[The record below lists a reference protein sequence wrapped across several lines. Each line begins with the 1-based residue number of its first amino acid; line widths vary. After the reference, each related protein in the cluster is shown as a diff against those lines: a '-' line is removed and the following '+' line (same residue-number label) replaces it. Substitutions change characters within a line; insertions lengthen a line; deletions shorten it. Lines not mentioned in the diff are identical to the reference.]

1 MAQPRKKLFGPLFYS
16 TLVLAVLVTL
26 YTGMVSVLPWLEE
39 RRDLQRLVRALRSPD
54 ANTRATAAS
63 SLAMRGDQRGS
74 SPYLMDATRDS
85 RPEVRAVAFSAL
97 TETSMNLNV
106 VIPVLLAASR
116 DSEADVRRAAA
127 KGIGRAVVFTSQ
139 TVPSSPETPGG
150 LAPDS
155 RERILKALRVLLK
168 DPSSE
173 VRAAAVSSLG
183 EFGTAPTTPPDL
195 LGATSDED
203 GEVRLAASVSL
214 LKLNGNSDPIAS
226 RTLLAMLSDP
236 EPVLLRSRVAE
247 VLKGTSESVQ
257 DQAVSAL
264 MTLLANA
271 DSDSL
276 LLHEAVDC
284 LSVFGVRSRPALPA
298 IEALLRDQ
306 DQDPNTRAAAEN
318 AFGEIEG
325 KNAPRYL
332 AMQLKTIADV
342 TMTARWRQY
351 TLNSV
356 REVNAPAL
364 TKATPGLIRQLT
376 DTDPNVRMF
385 ALELLGQILY
395 DLPGELPGVNEGK

>member
-26 YTGMVSVLPWLEE
+26 YTAMVSVLPWLEE
-39 RRDLQRLVRALRSPD
+39 RRDLQRLVDSLRSAD

-106 VIPVLLAASR
+106 VLPVLLAASR
-116 DSEADVRRAAA
+116 DSEAAVRRAAA

-139 TVPSSPETPGG
+139 SVPSSPETPGG

-271 DSDSL
+271 DSL

-325 KNAPRYL
+325 KNTPGYL
-332 AMQLKTIADV
+332 AMQLKTIADP

-364 TKATPGLIRQLT
+364 TKATPGLIRQLA
-376 DTDPNVRMF
+376 DTDPNVRVF

-395 DLPGELPGVNEGK
+395 DMPGELPEAGEAR